1 MKDKKY
7 YKKLAV
13 DAARISD
20 NKKAENTIIYDVET
34 KTGLFYYAIITE
46 GISSPQINAIEE
58 EISKKFKNE
67 MNEFL
72 LHRDGVSSEKWK
84 VLDYGGLVI
93 HIFDKEKRDFYGID
107 RIYSD
112 CKKVSWKLK
121 TKKTEEPKKIK
132 SRRKTIR

>member
-20 NKKAENTIIYDVET
+20 NKKAENTVIYDVET

-58 EISKKFKNE
+58 EISKKFKTE
-67 MNEFL
+67 KNEFL
-72 LHRDGVSSEKWK
+72 LHRDGVFSEEWK

-107 RIYSD
+107 KIYSD
-112 CKKVSWKLK
+112 CEKVSWKLK